1 MRTNR
6 LRLVLPAFAALALS
20 FGLAA
25 CGDDDDE
32 GDGTTADITGG
43 EETLELTIGD
53 SIPLT
58 GDLADFGPPG
68 EKAADLAI
76 DEINSAI
83 EEVGADH
90 TVEIIHEDNETNP
103 QAAVQAA
110 RSMVGDGATCIAGAW
125 ASADTIPTARSVATR
140 EGVLQISPASTS
152 DEITTLEDDG
162 LLNRTAP
169 PDSFQGPTLAEYMDE
184 ALDGAEGKT
193 VNIGARNDAY
203 GEGLAETFSA
213 AWEELGGE
221 IGEEVIYEVE
231 QPNYDSEAQQIAS
244 GNPDGTVIIDFSDA
258 YPRVGPALA
267 RAGVDFSTAFGT
279 DGIASTSLPEEAG
292 EEATEGLRGTAP
304 GTPDEEEQTV
314 AFDELFTQSEPR
326 DVDRQTFDAQ
336 NFDAVILCYLAAV
349 AAGSTEG
356 EDMAEVVQ
364 AVSAPGGTEYTWEE
378 LPEAIEALQN
388 GEDIDY
394 TGASGAID
402 MDETGDATAGVYDI
416 YEYRNAKFELV
427 DETEVAQPTD

>member
-1 MRTNR
+1 MRTNG
-6 LRLVLPAFAALALS
+6 LRLVLPTFAALALS

-25 CGDDDDE
+25 CGDDDEE

-68 EKAADLAI
+68 EKAADLAV

-110 RSMVGDGATCIAGAW
+110 RSMVGDGATCLAGAW
-125 ASADTIPTARSVATR
+125 ASADTIPTARSVSTR

-152 DEITTLEDDG
+152 DEITALEDDN

-169 PDSFQGPTLAEYMDE
+169 PDSFQGPTLADYMDE
-184 ALDGAEGKT
+184 ALGGAEGKT

-203 GEGLAETFSA
+203 GEGLAETFGA

-244 GNPDGTVIIDFSDA
+244 GNPDATVIVDFSDA

-402 MDETGDATAGVYDI
+402 MDENGDATAGVYDI
-416 YEYRNAKFELV
+416 YEYQNAKFELT
-427 DETEVAQPTD
+427 DEVPVVQPE

>member
-1 MRTNR
+1 MRTNG
-6 LRLVLPAFAALALS
+6 LRLVLPTFAALALS

-25 CGDDDDE
+25 CGDDDEE

-68 EKAADLAI
+68 EKAADLAV

-110 RSMVGDGATCIAGAW
+110 RSMVGDGATCLAGAW
-125 ASADTIPTARSVATR
+125 ASADTIPTARSVSIR

-152 DEITTLEDDG
+152 DEITALEDDN

-169 PDSFQGPTLAEYMDE
+169 PDSFQGPTLADYMDE
-184 ALDGAEGKT
+184 ALGGAEGKT

-203 GEGLAETFSA
+203 GEGLAETFGA
-213 AWEELGGE
+213 AWEELGG
-221 IGEEVIYEVE
+221 VIV
-231 QPNYDSEAQQIAS
+231 
-244 GNPDGTVIIDFSDA
+244 DFSDA

-314 AFDELFTQSEPR
+314 AFDELFT
-326 DVDRQTFDAQ
+326 
-336 NFDAVILCYLAAV
+336 
-349 AAGSTEG
+349 
-356 EDMAEVVQ
+356 
-364 AVSAPGGTEYTWEE
+364 
-378 LPEAIEALQN
+378 
-388 GEDIDY
+388 
-394 TGASGAID
+394 
-402 MDETGDATAGVYDI
+402 
-416 YEYRNAKFELV
+416 
-427 DETEVAQPTD
+427 

>member
-32 GDGTTADITGG
+32 GDGTTAEITGG

-68 EKAADLAI
+68 EKAADLAV

-125 ASADTIPTARSVATR
+125 ASADTIPTARSVSTR

-152 DEITTLEDDG
+152 DEITALEDDN

-169 PDSFQGPTLAEYMDE
+169 PDSFQGPTLADYMDE
-184 ALDGAEGKT
+184 TLGGAEGKT

-203 GEGLAETFSA
+203 GEGLAGTFGA

-244 GNPDGTVIIDFSDA
+244 GNPDATVIVDFSDA

-402 MDETGDATAGVYDI
+402 MDENGDATAGVYDI
-416 YEYRNAKFELV
+416 YEYKNAKFELT
-427 DETEVAQPTD
+427 DEVPVVQPE

>member
-68 EKAADLAI
+68 EKAADLAV

-110 RSMVGDGATCIAGAW
+110 RSMVGDGASCIAGAW
-125 ASADTIPTARSVATR
+125 ASADTIPTARSVSTR

-152 DEITTLEDDG
+152 DEITALEDDN

-169 PDSFQGPTLAEYMDE
+169 PDSFQGPTLADYMDE
-184 ALDGAEGKT
+184 ALGGAEGKT

-244 GNPDGTVIIDFSDA
+244 GNPDATVIVDFSDA

-364 AVSAPGGTEYTWEE
+364 SISAPGGTEYTWEE

-402 MDETGDATAGVYDI
+402 MDENGDATAGVYDI
-416 YEYRNAKFELV
+416 YEYKNAKFELT
-427 DETEVAQPTD
+427 DEVPVVQPD